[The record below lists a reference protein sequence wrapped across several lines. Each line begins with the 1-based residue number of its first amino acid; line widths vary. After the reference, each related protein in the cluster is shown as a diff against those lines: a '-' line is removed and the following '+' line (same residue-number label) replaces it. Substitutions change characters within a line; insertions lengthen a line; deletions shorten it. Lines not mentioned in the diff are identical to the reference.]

1 MRVLRRRDS
10 RRAPLGDQGSVA
22 AEFAVTLPAALLLIL
37 VGAGA
42 LAAGVQTVRLQGAA
56 ADAARLIARGEPQP
70 ADVLVGRLAGGAA
83 VRVDEG
89 DGLVCVTLTS
99 PVAVLGLGA
108 TGLDV
113 TARACAAAG
122 GR

>member
-1 MRVLRRRDS
+1 M
-10 RRAPLGDQGSVA
+10 
-22 AEFAVTLPAALLLIL
+22 TLPAALLLIL